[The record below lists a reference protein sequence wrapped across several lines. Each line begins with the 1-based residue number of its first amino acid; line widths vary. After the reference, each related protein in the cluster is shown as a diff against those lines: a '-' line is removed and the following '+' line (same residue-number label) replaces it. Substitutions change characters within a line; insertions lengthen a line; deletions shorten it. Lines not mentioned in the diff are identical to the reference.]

1 MNRFASWS
9 ERGRG
14 IARQLRLGMT
24 VPAALSMVELIGE
37 LAQGRGQL
45 PAALEAGFADLV
57 GRLLARQEAHDWLGL
72 ADYLEYELAAWLA
85 QVEAA
90 A

>member
-1 MNRFASWS
+1 MNRFADWS

-24 VPAALSMVELIGE
+24 VPAALSMVELIGDV
-37 LAQGRGQL
+37 AQGRGQL

-57 GRLLARQEAHDWLGL
+57 GRLLACQEAHDWLGL
-72 ADYLEYELAAWLA
+72 ADYLEYELVDWLERIETAA
-85 QVEAA
+85 
-90 A
+90 